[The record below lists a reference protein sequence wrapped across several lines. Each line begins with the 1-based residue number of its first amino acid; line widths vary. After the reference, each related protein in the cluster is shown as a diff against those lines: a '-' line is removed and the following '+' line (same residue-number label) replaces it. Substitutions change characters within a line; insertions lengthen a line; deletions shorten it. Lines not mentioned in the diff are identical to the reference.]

1 MCRTHCDSFG
11 ILSFTSKP
19 GHSFITSVAHSISS
33 MFTQPNEHIYHQP
46 NNPSAPSIQPIPAPC
61 TACACSNCKPRATRK
76 TSYTHSP
83 QQTSSN
89 RTPGTNARNNSADN
103 MYMLLLC
110 LRQGT
115 EHIQNPSFKVP
126 HHLPRRRFYELYK
139 LLRCLRTL

>member
-89 RTPGTNARNNSADN
+89 RTPRTNARN
-103 MYMLLLC
+103 
-110 LRQGT
+110 
-115 EHIQNPSFKVP
+115 
-126 HHLPRRRFYELYK
+126 K
-139 LLRCLRTL
+139 LSRSYVHAFAMSKARNKTHTASLFQSTTPFAKKTVL

>member
-1 MCRTHCDSFG
+1 MYITLYYEKTNIVLLLPLHIQFHLCS
-11 ILSFTSKP
+11 
-19 GHSFITSVAHSISS
+19 HSQTNTYTINQTTLPHPFSLC
-33 MFTQPNEHIYHQP
+33 E
-46 NNPSAPSIQPIPAPC
+46 
-61 TACACSNCKPRATRK
+61 KPRAMRK

-115 EHIQNPSFKVP
+115 KHIQHPSFKVP

-139 LLRCLRTL
+139 LLRCLCTL